1 MAQNSTW
8 NYTGSFPGYFK
19 VAASVLADGQS
30 VLVTGGTKDPN
41 TLAVC
46 RQAWLYAGSGLACLP
61 PYNMTQPR
69 FGHTSTTLSSGMVLI
84 AGCEAN
90 DRSADR
96 AAQTAELYDP
106 GSGQFSATGDL
117 VEARGWHTATLLPS
131 TNEVL
136 IVGGADPALGLHT
149 PKNSAEL
156 YNPQT
161 GAFRFTKGSLTHA
174 RSRHTATLLPNG
186 KVLIVGGTGMLPYAE
201 VYDPASETFSLAGN
215 LAIGRTNHAATQLN
229 DGRVLIAGGY
239 EYGGTANQCEEVF
252 NVTTNTFS
260 PVAPIQKTVYGLTLS
275 TLLSGKVL
283 AVGGS
288 ANYEKF
294 SSLTIDPQTWIFD
307 PTPVVPTFSPSS
319 VCLTRIAYHKAKVL
333 ASGCV
338 FFIGG
343 AGVMNTICNQGILY
357 TPDTATLHLRFY
369 GTGYGT
375 VSSIPGGINTTQSI
389 DVPLA
394 LGMSVFLTATPASPS
409 FSIGWRKIPATKLR
423 PARWE
428 KVLIHHTHTFDGWG
442 QVAPFDTRNPLEVL
456 IDQDRTIDL
465 TFTEH
470 TRSTRLKLPDFR
482 PMGG

>member
-8 NYTGSFPGYFK
+8 NYTGWFPGYFK

-30 VLVTGGTKDPN
+30 VLVTGGTKD
-41 TLAVC
+41 TALGGC
-46 RQAWLYAGSGLACLP
+46 RQAWLYNGSGLVRFP
-61 PYNMTQPR
+61 PYEMTHPR
-69 FGHTSTTLSSGMVLI
+69 FGHTSTILGNGTVLI
-84 AGCEAN
+84 AGSEAN

-106 GSGQFSATGDL
+106 SSGQFTATGDM
-117 VEARGWHTATLLPS
+117 VDARGWHTATLLPS
-131 TNEVL
+131 TGEVL
-136 IVGGADPALGLHT
+136 IVGGADPAVGIHT
-149 PKNSAEL
+149 PKKSAEL

-161 GAFRFTKGSLTHA
+161 CTFRSTRGALTHG

-201 VYDPASETFSLAGN
+201 IYDPATETFSLAGN

-239 EYGGTANQCEEVF
+239 EYGDTANQCEEVF
-252 NVTTNTFS
+252 NQITNTFS
-260 PVAPIQKTVYGLTLS
+260 PVPPIQKTVYGLTLS
-275 TLLSGKVL
+275 TLLSGKIL

-307 PTPVVPTFSPSS
+307 PSPVVPTFSPSS

-357 TPDTATLHLRFY
+357 TPDTATLRIRFY
-369 GTGYGT
+369 GTGHGT
-375 VSSIPGGINTTQSI
+375 VSSIPGGVSTDQSI
-389 DVPLA
+389 DAQLA
-394 LGMSVFLTATPASPS
+394 LGMRIFLTATHASPT
-409 FSIGWRKIPATKLR
+409 FSMGWRKIPGNKIT

-428 KVLIHHTHTFDGWG
+428 KVLIRHTYKFNGWG
-442 QVAPFDTRNPLEVL
+442 QVAPFDTRNPVEIL
-456 IDQDRTIDL
+456 IDQDRTIDV
-465 TFTEH
+465 TFTDH
-470 TRSTRLKLPDFR
+470 AHSARWKLPDFKLL
-482 PMGG
+482 GE